1 MRHLLTPRYVFD
13 AATDITPAFLQAHG
27 IRGCLIDLDGTL
39 VSRHQPTGNDRLIQ
53 WLDSLR
59 AAGIRPMLLSNN
71 NGSRVRIFAE
81 SIGVEWQG
89 RALKPLARGFR
100 QGAARLGLPFS
111 QIAVIGDQIYTDTLG
126 GNRLGALTCY
136 VETID
141 RGDFWIGARYHL
153 LERAFIR
160 RAKRRNHDEHTD

>member
-89 RALKPLARGFR
+89 RALKPLAPRLPPGCGAPGAPIFPDRSHRRPDLYRYAGR
-100 QGAARLGLPFS
+100 QSSGRP
-111 QIAVIGDQIYTDTLG
+111 D
-126 GNRLGALTCY
+126 
-136 VETID
+136 
-141 RGDFWIGARYHL
+141 L
-153 LERAFIR
+153 LC
-160 RAKRRNHDEHTD
+160 